1 MLFARGLAVLFAV
14 PVIAASINNR
24 AQAAEDFV
32 STRALGLGGALRAAA
47 IGDAGPLLNP
57 SGMSLVK
64 AYTLEAAYGYSTRRS
79 DQFFHGSIVDTT
91 SAFKIGGGAYYTYHP
106 SAPAGRPEGSGHE
119 AGLALSVPF
128 SEYAAVGATG
138 KYFRLRGDQAP
149 DGNSGGMTV
158 DLGITVRPHAS
169 LAAGFVAT
177 NVRDLHN
184 REAPR
189 TVGYGVAYNPGA
201 ELLLAV
207 DGRTSF
213 TDPGFGGHKGTSI
226 MGGGELFLAHA
237 FGLRAGGGYDAISRN
252 GYLSLGFSA
261 ISEIGAFDVGA
272 RRDLFRGQLTDGS
285 PSKLETILAAS
296 LRLFIPQP

>member
-1 MLFARGLAVLFAV
+1 MRFAWGLVVLVAVTITGAT
-14 PVIAASINNR
+14 INR

-32 STRALGLGGALRAAA
+32 GTRALGMGGALRAAA
-47 IGDAGPLLNP
+47 VGDAGPLLNP

-79 DQFFHGSIVDTT
+79 DQVFHGSIVDTT
-91 SAFKIGGGAYYTYHP
+91 SGFKIGGGAYYTYHP
-106 SAPAGRPEGSGHE
+106 TSPSVRPEGSGHE

-138 KYFRLRGDQAP
+138 KYFRLSGDQATEAS
-149 DGNSGGMTV
+149 SGGVTV
-158 DLGITVRPHAS
+158 DLGITVRPVAS
-169 LAAGFVAT
+169 LALGFVGT

-184 REAPR
+184 SEAPR
-189 TVGYGVAYNPGA
+189 TIGYGVAYNPGA
-201 ELLLAV
+201 ELLLVV

-213 TDPGFGGHKGTSI
+213 TDPGGGGRKGTSI
-226 MGGGELFLAHA
+226 MGGGELFLQRR
-237 FGLRAGGGYDAISRN
+237 FGLRAGGGYDATTRN

-272 RRDLFRGQLTDGS
+272 RRDLFRGQMADGS
-285 PSKLETILAAS
+285 PSKLETIVAAS
-296 LRLFIPQP
+296 FRLFIPQP